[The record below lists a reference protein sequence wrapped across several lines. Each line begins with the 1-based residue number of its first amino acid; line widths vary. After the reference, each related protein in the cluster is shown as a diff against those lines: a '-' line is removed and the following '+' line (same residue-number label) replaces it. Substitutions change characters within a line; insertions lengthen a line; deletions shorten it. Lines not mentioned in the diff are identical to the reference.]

1 MRRRRFR
8 FCLVRFAP
16 LFALAVPVLAGVLL
30 GVGLSGFAASAA
42 AQDADAREAAE
53 RRGGLPVGDA
63 FEDDE
68 EVGEPAFDGPV
79 AGDHDADEGDDDE
92 GDADEARAVVE
103 EEEPPPV
110 GVAESGWEPEPTV
123 VEQVGVG
130 SRVPYGAQNVLE
142 VGGSGSAFYTGT
154 GFYGRI
160 APFAGWFIIDG
171 LELTYSNEVNIGLR
185 DGEDLRVAF
194 IMSIEP
200 SLHLPLIDHMWL
212 AIGAAG
218 GVLYNGV
225 EAGAVVSPRVGIDLL
240 VGRSGMLHI
249 SALAT
254 LATTDLMGPTATP
267 DQSSQWR
274 AGADIAY
281 AALF

>member
-1 MRRRRFR
+1 MRRRRRFR
-8 FCLVRFAP
+8 FSLVRFAP
-16 LFALAVPVLAGVLL
+16 LFALAWPVLAVAL
-30 GVGLSGFAASAA
+30 VGLSGVGSAA
-42 AQDADAREAAE
+42 AQDEDDARDEAE

-63 FEDDE
+63 FPDDE
-68 EVGEPAFDGPV
+68 EVAEPELEGALDGDREP
-79 AGDHDADEGDDDE
+79 
-92 GDADEARAVVE
+92 AVVE

-110 GVAESGWEPEPTV
+110 GVAESGWEPDPTV

-194 IMSIEP
+194 IMSLEP

>member
-1 MRRRRFR
+1 MPRLRRFR
-8 FCLVRFAP
+8 FTLVRFAP
-16 LFALAVPVLAGVLL
+16 SVAW
-30 GVGLSGFAASAA
+30 AASPAAALMLTLSAIALPGA
-42 AQDADAREAAE
+42 AQDDESEASDAE

-63 FEDDE
+63 FPADE
-68 EVGEPAFDGPV
+68 PVAEPALE
-79 AGDHDADEGDDDE
+79 ADT
-92 GDADEARAVVE
+92 ASVE

-110 GVAESGWEPEPTV
+110 DVAEGGWDVEPTV

-142 VGGSGSAFYTGT
+142 VGGSGAAFQTGS
-154 GFYGRI
+154 GFYGRV

-171 LELTYSNEVNIGLR
+171 LELTYANEVNLLLR
-185 DGEDLRVAF
+185 DGEDFRVAF

-200 SLHLPLIDHMWL
+200 SLHLPLVDHLWL

-225 EAGAVVSPRVGIDLL
+225 DAGAVVSPRLGIDLL

-274 AGADIAY
+274 VGADVAY

>member
-1 MRRRRFR
+1 M
-8 FCLVRFAP
+8 VRFAP
-16 LFALAVPVLAGVLL
+16 RFAGVGPIVAALL
-30 GVGLSGFAASAA
+30 LSLGLTGIAASGA
-42 AQDADAREAAE
+42 AQADDGERDDEAH
-53 RRGGLPVGDA
+53 RGGLAVGDA
-63 FEDDE
+63 FPPDE
-68 EVGEPAFDGPV
+68 TVAEPAFEGAADG
-79 AGDHDADEGDDDE
+79 ARDEVPDDNS
-92 GDADEARAVVE
+92 AVVA

-110 GVAESGWEPEPTV
+110 DVAEGGWEPEPTV

-142 VGGSGSAFYTGT
+142 VGGSGSAFQTGS

-171 LELTYSNEVNIGLR
+171 LELTYSNEVNLLLR

-218 GVLYNGV
+218 GVVYNGV
-225 EAGAVVSPRVGIDLL
+225 DAGAVLSPRVGIDLL

-267 DQSSQWR
+267 EQSSQWR